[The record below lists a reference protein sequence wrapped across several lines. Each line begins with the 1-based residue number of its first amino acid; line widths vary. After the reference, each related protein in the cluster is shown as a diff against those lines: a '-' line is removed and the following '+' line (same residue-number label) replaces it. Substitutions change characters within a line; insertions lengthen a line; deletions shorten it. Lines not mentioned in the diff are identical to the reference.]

1 MAGWA
6 RVWLVETTLLYRFIT
21 NIKGEISYD

>member
-1 MAGWA
+1 MVGWA